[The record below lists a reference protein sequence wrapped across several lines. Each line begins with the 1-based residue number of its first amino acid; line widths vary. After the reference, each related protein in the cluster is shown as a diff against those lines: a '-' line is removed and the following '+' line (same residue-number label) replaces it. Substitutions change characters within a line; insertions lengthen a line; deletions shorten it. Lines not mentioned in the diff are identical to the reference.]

1 MADLQLRWEQ
11 LDGTADGDVRLDLGR
26 RYARGVRQDGI
37 AHLWYGWELQRDPH
51 GHGRWRDRLE
61 DTTDHGLGAATTAT
75 TAAAAAAAAAARTHL
90 GFTKDPPPTL
100 FLNGSFSVE
109 VTAFDSQGGT
119 ATGFTGLVTVKLEGP
134 IALGVLNGTK
144 SVNAVNGI
152 ATFNNLSVTGL
163 CTGCWLTAT
172 ANGLSG
178 ATSGTFDVIAL
189 P

>member
-1 MADLQLRWEQ
+1 M
-11 LDGTADGDVRLDLGR
+11 
-26 RYARGVRQDGI
+26 
-37 AHLWYGWELQRDPH
+37 
-51 GHGRWRDRLE
+51 
-61 DTTDHGLGAATTAT
+61 
-75 TAAAAAAAAAARTHL
+75 
-90 GFTKDPPPTL
+90 
-100 FLNGSFSVE
+100 
-109 VTAFDSQGGT
+109 TAFDSQGGT